1 MLISRFSNA
10 EPLSSNQLQILM
22 KSKINANQIS
32 PQLYA
37 RTGGILYLTL
47 IVIGMFSVVFIRDR
61 LIVSLNPEATAV
73 NIRNSEFLWRIGI
86 VCDLVMHLLDIPI
99 MLIIYTLLKP
109 TNKNIALL
117 ALLFNLTQTAVLVA
131 NKLNLLIPLFLLG
144 SDDYL
149 KTFDVQQL
157 YSLIYISLK
166 AHDFG
171 FGLGLIFFG
180 FVCLTNGYLI
190 IKSGYLPR
198 VIGIMLQIAGVC
210 YLINNFTLI
219 LNPTL
224 ANKIFPFMMIP
235 VFIAETTF
243 ALRLTIKGV
252 NLNKWELQKQ
262 TSL

>member
-1 MLISRFSNA
+1 MN
-10 EPLSSNQLQILM
+10 
-22 KSKINANQIS
+22 SKIKANQVS

-37 RTGGILYLTL
+37 RIGGILYLSL
-47 IVIGMFSVVFIRDR
+47 IIVGLFSVIFIRER
-61 LIVSLNPEATAV
+61 LIVSLNAEATAN

-99 MLIIYTLLKP
+99 MLIIYILLKP

-117 ALLFNLTQTAVLVA
+117 ALLFNLIQTAVLVA
-131 NKLNLLIPLFLLG
+131 NKLNLLTPLFLL
-144 SDDYL
+144 SNDDYL
-149 KTFDVQQL
+149 KTFDLQQL
-157 YSLIYISLK
+157 YALIYISLK

-190 IKSGYLPR
+190 IKSGYFPK

-219 LNPTL
+219 LNPSL

-235 VFIAETTF
+235 VLIAEITF
-243 ALRLTIKGV
+243 AFRLTIKGV
-252 NLNKWELQKQ
+252 NLNKWELKKE